1 MITIPCRR
9 QRKEQR
15 RRSKPQ
21 KSRVALRPRPAE
33 HEKYVKKKLKKK
45 ESERRKGLRKERE
58 PLRSGRWGNQWKGER
73 RVGPCAWKLRTTTPR
88 SGG

>member
-15 RRSKPQ
+15 RRSKLRKPQ
-21 KSRVALRPRPAE
+21 VAIRPRPAE
-33 HEKYVKKKLKKK
+33 QKKYVKKK

-58 PLRSGRWGNQWKGER
+58 PLRSRRWGNQWKGER
-73 RVGPCAWKLRTTTPR
+73 RVGPCAWMLRVCV
-88 SGG
+88 